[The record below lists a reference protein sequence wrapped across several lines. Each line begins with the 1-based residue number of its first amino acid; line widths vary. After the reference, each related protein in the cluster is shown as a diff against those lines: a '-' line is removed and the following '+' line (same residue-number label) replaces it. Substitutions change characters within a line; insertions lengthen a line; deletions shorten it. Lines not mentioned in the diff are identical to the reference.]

1 MLTTITLIFSFLV
14 ALIFFLLLKFSCNKT
29 IQRKSTEKPLVIE
42 KRPTVVT
49 TPQLSNQLAQTG
61 S

>member
-1 MLTTITLIFSFLV
+1 MLISITLIFSFLV
-14 ALIFFLLLKFSCNKT
+14 ALNFLLLKFSCNKT
-29 IQRKSTEKPLVIE
+29 IQRKSTEKHLVIE

-49 TPQLSNQLAQTG
+49 TPQLSNQLARTG

>member
-14 ALIFFLLLKFSCNKT
+14 ALNFLLLKYSCNKT
-29 IQRKSTEKPLVIE
+29 IQRKSTEKSLVIE

-49 TPQLSNQLAQTG
+49 TPQLSNQLARTG